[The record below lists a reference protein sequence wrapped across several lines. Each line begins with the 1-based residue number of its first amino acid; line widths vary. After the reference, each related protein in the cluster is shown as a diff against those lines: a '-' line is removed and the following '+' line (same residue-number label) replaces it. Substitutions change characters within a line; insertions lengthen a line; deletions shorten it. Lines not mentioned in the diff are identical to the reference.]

1 MALLNIIGGV
11 IVANEKI
18 LAKKQE
24 VIDEIKDRVY
34 NSSSVILFDYRGI
47 TDKEAKELRKKLKE
61 NDADYKVYKN
71 TLMARALSD
80 LKIDINDQL
89 VGPSAMAFGT
99 DQIGA
104 VKVLS
109 DFAKKNQALVLK
121 VGIIDG
127 EVSDKEKLDK
137 LASIPSR
144 EGLLT
149 MLAGGMI
156 GIARDLSICLN
167 LYAEQKEENYQTYII
182 NTTDSSKFKIFD
194 FGGREEERS
203 KWETVYDQVKAVI
216 FVFALSDFDIK
227 DSNGNLKLQTATE
240 LFNQLTHH
248 PDFERIPFY
257 LILNKFDIFSAKIKN
272 HNENLIEK
280 VL

>member
-1 MALLNIIGGV
+1 MAS
-11 IVANEKI
+11 EKI

-24 VIDEIKDRVY
+24 VIDEIKKTVEDASTV
-34 NSSSVILFDYRGI
+34 VLFAYRGL
-47 TDKEAKELRKKLKE
+47 TDEESKALRRSLRE
-61 NDADYKVYKN
+61 SGSDYKVYKN

-80 LKIDINDQL
+80 LNIDIADSL

-156 GIARDLSICLN
+156 QYVRDLSIGLN
-167 LYAEQKEENYQTYII
+167 LYAEQLE
-182 NTTDSSKFKIFD
+182 SK
-194 FGGREEERS
+194 
-203 KWETVYDQVKAVI
+203 
-216 FVFALSDFDIK
+216 
-227 DSNGNLKLQTATE
+227 
-240 LFNQLTHH
+240 
-248 PDFERIPFY
+248 
-257 LILNKFDIFSAKIKN
+257 
-272 HNENLIEK
+272 
-280 VL
+280 